1 MSGAYVDTS
10 AFLAAALGDS
20 RHGQVV
26 ARLGAY
32 STLLSSN
39 LLEAEARAAF
49 AREGLA
55 FDAGTLGGIE
65 WVTPDRPLSQEL
77 EIASAAGYLR
87 GADLWHVATALYV
100 APDPG
105 GLAFI
110 TLDVRQQAV
119 ALTLG
124 FQT

>member
-20 RHGQVV
+20 GHGQV
-26 ARLGAY
+26 AAPRGAY

-55 FDAGTLGGIE
+55 FDAGILGGIE

-77 EIASAAGYLR
+77 ETAAAAGYLR
-87 GADLWHVATALYV
+87 GAHLWHVAMALYV
-100 APDPG
+100 ATDPG
-105 GLAFI
+105 ELAFI
-110 TLDVRQQAV
+110 ALDARQQAA
-119 ALTLG
+119 ALALG
-124 FQT
+124 FKT

>member
-1 MSGAYVDTS
+1 MSGAYADTS
-10 AFLAAALGDS
+10 AFLDAALGDS
-20 RHGQVV
+20 RHGQV
-26 ARLGAY
+26 AAHLGAY

-55 FDAGTLGGIE
+55 FDAGTLGSIE
-65 WVTPDRPLSQEL
+65 WVTPHRPLSQEL

-87 GADLWHVATALYV
+87 GADLWQRAAAL
-100 APDPG
+100 A
-105 GLAFI
+105 
-110 TLDVRQQAV
+110 
-119 ALTLG
+119 LG